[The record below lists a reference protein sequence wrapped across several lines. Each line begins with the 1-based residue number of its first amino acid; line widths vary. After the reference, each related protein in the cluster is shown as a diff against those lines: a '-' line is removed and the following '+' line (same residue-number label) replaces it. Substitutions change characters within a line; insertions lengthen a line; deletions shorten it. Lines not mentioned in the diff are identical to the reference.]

1 MATTTIGELDLE
13 SAAKEAV
20 GNWQEFD
27 CFSWDRSNEI
37 EDADQFCLVYTHN
50 RDSGLLEE
58 SNAEAIHEAMKPFL
72 DREPCDV
79 MEEHHTHWAVGWV
92 DGYAIRVYRRGRI
105 TKAFRTW
112 HDLQS
117 RLADYPILDEDDYSN
132 RVYEATLENIADS
145 ARRLKRDYDLPS
157 DWAFEV
163 YRWLSD
169 HDCSEIENDDDRGG
183 YPSEEWVRRAF
194 TALGFNRTEEV

>member
-1 MATTTIGELDLE
+1 MATTTIGEMDLE
-13 SAAKEAV
+13 SAAKEAA

-58 SNAEAIHEAMKPFL
+58 SNAEAIHEAMMPFL
-72 DREPCDV
+72 DRKPCDV
-79 MEEHHTHWAVGWV
+79 MEEHHNHWAVGWV
-92 DGYAIRVYRRGRI
+92 DGYAIRVFRRGRI

-117 RLADYPILDEDDYSN
+117 RLADYPILDEDDYSQ
-132 RVYEATLENIADS
+132 REYETTLENIAD
-145 ARRLKRDYDLPS
+145 AAWRLKREYALPT
-157 DWAFEV
+157 DWAFQV

-169 HDCSEIENDDDRGG
+169 HNCSEIENSDDRGG
-183 YPSEEWVRRAF
+183 YPSELWLRRAF
-194 TALGFNRTEEV
+194 DSLGFKRTEEE

>member
-1 MATTTIGELDLE
+1 MATATIGELDLE

-27 CFSWDRSNEI
+27 CFSWDRSNDI
-37 EDADQFCLVYTHN
+37 EDTDQFCLVYTHN
-50 RDSGLLEE
+50 RDSGLLDQ
-58 SNAEAIHEAMKPFL
+58 SNAEAIAEAMKPFL

-79 MEEHHTHWAVGWV
+79 MEEHHNHWAVGWV

-117 RLADYPILDEDDYSN
+117 RLADYPILDEDDYST
-132 RVYEATLENIADS
+132 RAYEATLENIADS

-194 TALGFNRTEEV
+194 TALGFKRTEEE